1 MKKKILSIIM
11 TAAMA
16 STMFTVPAVAEEKV
30 TLTMYSWWADAEQT
44 MGDALIAAYE
54 ESHPNVDIEVTYVA
68 EAEYLSKINTLVAAE
83 SLPDVFYLNEYLVN
97 DWGNAGISADLTPFF
112 EELGINADET
122 WVDTA
127 LYKNG
132 DSLYGINYGSTTILM
147 YYNKQMFEEAGITP
161 PGTDATQP
169 WTWDQYVEAAVKLTK
184 DMNGLTPAD
193 EGFDYDSCMQ
203 FGTTMT
209 SSWIYWLPM
218 LYAGGTSIAD
228 DAGKNLCIT
237 SPEAKATIQAIADLA
252 TVQQCAPSVGVT
264 DSVFSDMS
272 AMLMNGQLG
281 MFIGGNF
288 LAGNFTKENY
298 DVGVTQI
305 PLPPVETA
313 TPSNMVWSAAFAM
326 NAKSEHPQE
335 AAEFLAYMAD
345 FNNSVQ
351 MAVDGKAALNTL
363 PNTKS
368 TLDTTTEQYTAW
380 TDNYNPTIAEVSSGI
395 LSNASRTGENVT
407 LKNFSIIMN
416 EKLVPALDSV
426 WLGEVTADEA
436 LSAIEADLLAE
447 LQGAW

>member
-1 MKKKILSIIM
+1 MKKKLVSLLM
-11 TAAMA
+11 AAAMA
-16 STMFTVPAVAEEKV
+16 STMIVAPAAAEEKI
-30 TLTMYSWWADAEQT
+30 TLTMYSWWADAEQA

-83 SLPDVFYLNEYLVN
+83 SLPDVYYLNEYLVN
-97 DWGNAGISADLTPFF
+97 DWGNAGISADLKPLFD
-112 EELGINADET
+112 EIGVNANDT

-127 LYKNG
+127 LYTSG
-132 DSLYGINYGSTTILM
+132 DSIYGINYGSTTILM

-161 PGTDATQP
+161 PSTDATQP
-169 WTWDQYVEAAVKLTK
+169 WTWEEYVDAATKLTK

-209 SSWIYWLPM
+209 NAWIYWLPM
-218 LYAGGTSIAD
+218 LYAGGTSVAD
-228 DAGKNLCIT
+228 DAGEALAIS
-237 SPEAKATIQAIADLA
+237 SPEAKATLQAIADLA
-252 TVQQCAPSVGVT
+252 AVQQCAPSVGVT
-264 DSVFSDMS
+264 DSVFSDTS

-298 DVGVTQI
+298 DVGVAQI

-351 MAVDGKAALNTL
+351 CAANGTAALNTL

-368 TLDTTTEQYTAW
+368 TLDTTTEQYKLW
-380 TDNYNPTIAEVSSGI
+380 TENYSATIAEVSSGI
-395 LSNASRTGENVT
+395 LANASRTGENVT

-416 EKLVPALDSV
+416 EKLVPALDGV

-436 LSAIEADLLAE
+436 ISAIEADLAAE

>member
-368 TLDTTTEQYTAW
+368 TLDTTTEQYTVW

>member
-1 MKKKILSIIM
+1 MKKKVLSIM
-11 TAAMA
+11 MAAAMA
-16 STMFTVPAVAEEKV
+16 STMIVAPAAAEEKV
-30 TLTMYSWWADAEQT
+30 TLTMYSWWADAEQA

-54 ESHPNVDIEVTYVA
+54 EAHPNVDIEVTYVA
-68 EAEYLSKINTLVAAE
+68 ESEYLSKINTLVAAD

-97 DWGNAGISADLTPFF
+97 DWGNAGISADLAPVF
-112 EELGINADET
+112 EEIGVNANET

-127 LYKNG
+127 LYTSG
-132 DSLYGINYGSTTILM
+132 DSIYGINYGSTTILM
-147 YYNKQMFEEAGITP
+147 YYNKEMFEEAGITP
-161 PGTDATQP
+161 PSTDATQP
-169 WTWDQYVEAAVKLTK
+169 WTWEEYVDAAIKLTK

-209 SSWIYWLPM
+209 NSWIYWLPM
-218 LYAGGTSIAD
+218 LYAGGTSVAD
-228 DAGKNLCIT
+228 DAGENLCIT
-237 SPEAKATIQAIADLA
+237 SAEAKATIQAIADLA
-252 TVQQCAPSVGVT
+252 AVHQCAPSVGVT
-264 DSVFSDMS
+264 DSVFSDTS

-298 DVGVTQI
+298 DVGVAQI

-326 NAKSEHPQE
+326 NAKTEHPQE

-351 MAVDGKAALNTL
+351 CAANGTAALNTL

-368 TLDTTTEQYTAW
+368 TLDTATEEYALW
-380 TDNYNPTIAEVSSGI
+380 TENYSAAIAEVSSGI
-395 LSNASRTGENVT
+395 LANASRTGENVT

-416 EKLVPALDSV
+416 EKLVPALDAV
-426 WLGEVTADEA
+426 WLGEETAEDA
-436 LSAIEADLLAE
+436 ISAIEGDLAAE